1 MKKFFPLLT
10 ILLLFS
16 CKKSFEELNTD
27 PNNPVTA
34 DVKLVLTAAEDNIL
48 SEFSRIEES
57 YDYMSGTFIRA
68 FAGAQNF
75 YDQWDEINNR
85 YSDWDK
91 LYNGLFDAKDVI
103 TRGTA
108 QGLWHHV
115 GVAKILTAIT
125 LGYLTDIY
133 GDIPY
138 SEALQGP
145 AVPAPHFDPQSKIY
159 DDIFT
164 LLDQGVVDLGKTPVN
179 TLGSEDFIFNGSI
192 TKWKGVAYLLLA
204 RFHNHSSIK
213 DPMGSAT
220 EALKNID
227 NGLAAGFVSSAGD
240 LVYPYKNSGKDNP
253 WSGFYTGNPWILA
266 SYDFMNLLVTTNDP
280 RKENYWTKALIDGT
294 YRGKENSS
302 PTSGN
307 LIQTYSRLGGYFD
320 KKDSPMHI
328 ATYSEFRF
336 IEAEAAFRKGDLI
349 RAADAYNKGII
360 ASIDKVS
367 PWYAGTVSGTALT
380 QYVQKIT
387 DYKQINAQ
395 ETSAG
400 ITLAKIMTQKYIAM
414 FPMNT
419 ESWVDVRRHNYQ
431 YPGPGY
437 QKIPTNDFGI
447 PVATSFTW
455 RGLYPQNELSKNPNT
470 PITNLYQKL
479 WWNQ

>member
-1 MKKFFPLLT
+1 MKKLLPLLA
-10 ILLLFS
+10 ILLFFS

-48 SEFSRIEES
+48 SEFSRTEES
-57 YDYMSGTFIRA
+57 YDYMSGTFIRT

-75 YDQWDEINNR
+75 YDQWDEITNR
-85 YSDWDK
+85 DSDWDK
-91 LYNGLFDAKDVI
+91 IYNGLFDAKDVI
-103 TRGTA
+103 TRGTT

-115 GVAKILTAIT
+115 AVAKILTANA

-145 AVPAPHFDPQSKIY
+145 SLPTPHFDSQANIYNAIFSLLEQSVA
-159 DDIFT
+159 D
-164 LLDQGVVDLGKTPVN
+164 LDKTPVSA
-179 TLGSEDFIFNGSI
+179 LGNEDFIFNGSI
-192 TKWKGVAYLLLA
+192 QKWKAIAYLLLA
-204 RFHNHSSIK
+204 RFHNHLSIK
-213 DPMGSAT
+213 DPAGSAT
-220 EALKNID
+220 ETLKYID
-227 NGLAAGFVSSAGD
+227 KGLTAGFTSSTGD
-240 LVYPYKNSGKDNP
+240 FVYPYKNSGKDNP
-253 WSGFYTGNPWILA
+253 WSGFYTQNPWILA
-266 SYDFMNLLVTTNDP
+266 SHDFMNLLVTTNDP
-280 RKENYWTKALIDGT
+280 RKENYFTKALNDGT

-307 LIQTYSRLGGYFD
+307 LIQAYSRLGGYFD
-320 KKDSPMHI
+320 KKESPMHI
-328 ATYSEFRF
+328 ATYTEFRF
-336 IEAEAAFRKGDLI
+336 IEAEAAFRKGDLP

-367 PWYAGTVSGTALT
+367 PWYIGTVSGATLT
-380 QYVQKIT
+380 QYLQKIDT
-387 DYKQINAQ
+387 YKQTNAQ
-395 ETSAG
+395 ETSVS
-400 ITLAKIMTQKYIAM
+400 ISMSKIMTQKYIAM
-414 FPMNT
+414 FPVNI

-437 QKIPTNDFGI
+437 QRIPTNDNSI

-455 RGLYPQNELSKNPNT
+455 RGLYPQNELSTNLNT
-470 PITNLYQKL
+470 PHTNLYQKL

>member
-1 MKKFFPLLT
+1 MKKLFLFLT

-27 PNNPVTA
+27 PNNPLTA

-68 FAGAQNF
+68 FAGRMSF
-75 YDQWDEINNR
+75 YDQWDEITNR
-85 YSDWDK
+85 DSDWDK
-91 LYNGLFDAKDVI
+91 FYNGLLDAKDVI
-103 TRGTA
+103 TRGSA
-108 QGLWHHV
+108 QSLWHHV
-115 GVAKILTAIT
+115 AVAKILTANT

-145 AVPAPHFDPQSKIY
+145 SVPTPHFDTQAGIY
-159 DDIFT
+159 DAIFS
-164 LLDQGVVDLGKTPVN
+164 LLEQSIADLEKTPVAA
-179 TLGSEDFIFNGSI
+179 LGAEDFVYGGSVQ
-192 TKWKGVAYLLLA
+192 KWKGAAYLLLA
-204 RFHNHSSIK
+204 RFHNHRSVK
-213 DPMGSAT
+213 DPAGSAT
-220 EALKNID
+220 EALKYID
-227 NGLAAGFVSSAGD
+227 KGLAAGLISSAGD

-253 WSGFYTGNPWILA
+253 WSGFYAQAPWIIA
-266 SYDFMNLLVTTNDP
+266 AYDFMNLLTTTNDP
-280 RKENYWTKALIDGT
+280 RRENYWTKATSDGT

-302 PTSGN
+302 PTTGD
-307 LIQTYSRLGGYFD
+307 LIPLYSRLGGFFD

-328 ATYSEFRF
+328 ATYAEFRF
-336 IEAEAAFRKGDLI
+336 IEAEAAFRKGDLA

-367 PWYAGTVSGTALT
+367 PWYAGQVTGSALT
-380 QYVQKIT
+380 QYVQKID
-387 DYKQINAQ
+387 DYKQNNSH
-395 ETSAG
+395 ETALS
-400 ITLAKIMTQKYIAM
+400 ITLAKIMTQKYIAL
-414 FPMNT
+414 FPMNV

-431 YPGPGY
+431 YPAY
-437 QKIPTNDFGI
+437 QKIPTNDNGI
-447 PVATSFTW
+447 PVATSFAW

-470 PITNLYQKL
+470 PHTTLYQKL